1 MVARLTFWSAALA
14 LSALAA
20 MPALAA
26 SSQIAQRLPPPPD
39 AVAALMAGDPA
50 RALELARAAGDACG
64 KQVAAPAACFEIW
77 QFIVQAAMAANRP
90 SDAEAA
96 ARRLLA
102 ATPPDREEAAGAQLL
117 LAMLLQGRGR
127 HGEAEPLLRAALTTA
142 LRIEG
147 PDGAMAGMVSGRL
160 GVTMVAF
167 RREAEAEAM
176 LRRAVAILS
185 AHREFPPELLVG
197 VMIEHGM
204 VLGMLDRHAEAE
216 AVLRRALALTG
227 AGGDAAKTLPSAL
240 MALGMGLMGQERYDQ
255 AEPALRQAVA
265 LHERQ
270 FGKLHFETAKA
281 LLAYG
286 MLLRDMGR
294 IADAEMTLR
303 RAIIPHAISG
313 DWSTI
318 EAVTTA
324 ITLGELVAYRNPLE
338 ARLFF
343 SRAALGA
350 RLRVGSYRDHGTE
363 ARAELANFS
372 LIFLGQVQLAWRV
385 AHERK

>member
-1 MVARLTFWSAALA
+1 MGARLTFWSAALV
-14 LSALAA
+14 LSALAT
-20 MPALAA
+20 MHALAA
-26 SSQIAQRLPPPPD
+26 SAHAAQRLPPPPD
-39 AVAALMAGDPA
+39 AVAALTAGDPV
-50 RALELARAAGDACG
+50 RALELARAAGDACAR
-64 KQVAAPAACFEIW
+64 QAASPASCFDIW
-77 QFIVQAAMAANRP
+77 QFIIQAAMAANRP

-147 PDGAMAGMVSGRL
+147 PDGAMVGMVTGRL
-160 GVTMVAF
+160 GVALVAF
-167 RREAEAEAM
+167 QREAEAEAM

-185 AHREFPPELLVG
+185 AKSEVPPELLVG

-216 AVLRRALALTG
+216 AILRRALALTG
-227 AGGDAAKTLPSAL
+227 SGGESGKALPSAL
-240 MALGMGLMGQERYDQ
+240 MGLGMGLTSQERYAE
-255 AEPALRQAVA
+255 AEPILRQAVA

-286 MLLRDMGR
+286 MLLRDVGR
-294 IADAEMTLR
+294 LADAEVTLR
-303 RAIIPHAISG
+303 RAIIPHATSG
-313 DWSTI
+313 DWTTI

-324 ITLGELVAYRNPLE
+324 IALGELIAYRNPGE

-350 RLRVGSYRDHGTE
+350 RRRIVSYRDHGAE
-363 ARAELANFS
+363 AQAELANFS